1 MKSGNYKIFKSRL
14 QNYVTE
20 EKEWFRFFDFSFIK
34 MTEYEVLTHERELTL
49 EDGVTLAL
57 EKADLNVQ
65 MKLKENEKII
75 TRKVLKKSINNSTI
89 DVEIFYSVLENI
101 GKGEEYFVTEEEG

>member
-1 MKSGNYKIFKSRL
+1 
-14 QNYVTE
+14 
-20 EKEWFRFFDFSFIK
+20 
-34 MTEYEVLTHERELTL
+34 
-49 EDGVTLAL
+49 
-57 EKADLNVQ
+57 
-65 MKLKENEKII
+65 MKLKENEKIM